1 MTAHHFCH
9 IIFLQSESPDLYSKG
24 WANSRAQLPG
34 VGDYW
39 SCFRAACHS
48 FHLLI
53 YTTAITILSSC
64 RFIYL
69 FIYLAASGLR
79 CSTQNLHC
87 GMWDLPLHL
96 KSSSTCDVQAPE
108 LLGSAVVTCGLSCP
122 MAWGLSVPRTGIC
135 SRDQTC
141 VPALEGGF
149 LTTGPPGKSLTID
162 LDSYYLDR

>member
-64 RFIYL
+64 RFIYS
-69 FIYLAASGLR
+69 FIWLHQVFVAALRIFTVACGIFRCTSRAPLLVMCRLQSSWAQQLWRVGLVAPWHGAFQFLEQGSVR
-79 CSTQNLHC
+79 GIKPVSLH
-87 GMWDLPLHL
+87 W
-96 KSSSTCDVQAPE
+96 KV
-108 LLGSAVVTCGLSCP
+108 
-122 MAWGLSVPRTGIC
+122 
-135 SRDQTC
+135 
-141 VPALEGGF
+141 
-149 LTTGPPGKSLTID
+149 
-162 LDSYYLDR
+162 DS